1 MARTGRPKSDNPKSN
16 RVVIRLTD
24 TEYSELMKYA
34 KAHKLTITET
44 IRKGIRSML
53 ESKQ

>member
-16 RVVIRLTD
+16 RIIVRFTD
-24 TEYSELMKYA
+24 EEYQKIKRYA
-34 KAHKLTITET
+34 DANNLNITET
-44 IRKGIRSML
+44 IRKGIRSLL